1 MQIKPIGNVNFG
13 YDPKLNSQ
21 LITKL
26 TTIKKN
32 REYCDSLL
40 LLNSFVNDLE
50 MKVRDAEE
58 KGNRR
63 LLNKLSRVFIDVK
76 AALGAALA
84 ISFPKLHYCDKE
96 IETFKEEAAQKGIGK
111 DDEHWIIEAIDELE
125 MSNVKVIDINQLPEE
140 IRESMQNA
148 ISAEQKSSSSTIE
161 KGKSLVKEYEPTEI
175 SKQGF
180 ATLGGMTEL
189 KERLNDRIVDMLKD
203 PQQAELDF
211 IEYGKKTPKG
221 FLMYGPPGCGKT
233 TIVEHLA
240 SEADVPL
247 LKVEV
252 GSIGSPYIH
261 EMSMNI
267 DAIFDYAE
275 FRATKEKPVLLFIDD
290 ADALFSARSGG
301 GSQDHHYEELSTFLN
316 RVQKAGDK
324 NVIVIAATNR
334 KDIMDEAIVSRFE
347 EQIEVPLPD
356 FEARKAVIK
365 LFMEGRKKGINLAND
380 EESLNEIAKN
390 TENFSIRAL
399 KNMAELTAMKA
410 LKDGRRDITKED
422 FLSTI
427 SENQN
432 LKTNPELYKSKGDR
446 KMIGFN
452 RKS

>member
-1 MQIKPIGNVNFG
+1 MQIRPIGNISFG
-13 YDPKLNSQ
+13 YDPKLDAK

-26 TTIKKN
+26 STTKKN

-50 MKVRDAEE
+50 KKVRDAEE
-58 KGNRR
+58 KGNKR
-63 LLNKLSRVFIDVK
+63 LLDKLSSVFIDLK
-76 AALGAALA
+76 AALGAALTF
-84 ISFPKLHYCDKE
+84 SFPKLHYCDTE
-96 IETFKEEAAQKGIGK
+96 IENYEEEAAQKGIGK
-111 DDEHWIIEAIDELE
+111 DDEHWLREAIEELE
-125 MSNVKVIDINQLPEE
+125 NSNLKIIDISQLPEE
-140 IRESMQNA
+140 IRESMRSTM
-148 ISAEQKSSSSTIE
+148 SAEEKPESATVE
-161 KGKSLVKEYEPTEI
+161 KGKSLVKEYIPTEI

-180 ATLGGMTEL
+180 ASLGGMTEL
-189 KERLNDRIVDMLKD
+189 KEKLNDRIVGMLKD
-203 PQQAELDF
+203 PEQAELDF
-211 IEYGKKTPKG
+211 IEYGKKAPKG

-240 SEADVPL
+240 SEAGVPL

-275 FRATKEKPVLLFIDD
+275 SRATKEKPVLLFIDD
-290 ADALFSARSGG
+290 ADALFSSRSSG
-301 GSQDHHYEELSTFLN
+301 GSQDHHYEELNTFLN

-347 EQIEVPLPD
+347 EQVEVPLPD
-356 FEARKAVIK
+356 FEARKSVIK
-365 LFMEGRKKGINLAND
+365 LFMNSRKKGVALAGD
-380 EESLNEIAKN
+380 EDGLNEIAKR
-390 TENFSIRAL
+390 TDNFSIRAL
-399 KNMAELTAMKA
+399 KNMSELTAMKA

-422 FLSTI
+422 FLSVI

-432 LKTNPELYKSKGDR
+432 LKTNPEMYKTKGDR
-446 KMIGFN
+446 KMIGFSH
-452 RKS
+452 K